1 MLGPNDRIIGP
12 KNFIVSPRD
21 YIIMRFKD
29 RVDAGKKLASA
40 LTKYKG
46 EQAIIFALPRGGVVL
61 GYEIAKE
68 LAVPLDLVIT
78 RKIGYPGQEEYAIG
92 AVAEDGHTICD
103 PSAVALIDH
112 NWLDSQIEK
121 GMLEA
126 KRRREVYLHGR
137 EPLPVNGKVAIIV
150 DDGIATGLTISLAI
164 KEIKHR
170 HPGKIVVAVPVSSKE
185 AAMRIRAEVDD
196 FIALYVPAYFMAV
209 GEHYEKFLQ
218 IDDEEVIELIALS
231 SDRQDGE

>member
-1 MLGPNDRIIGP
+1 
-12 KNFIVSPRD
+12 
-21 YIIMRFKD
+21 MRFKD

-61 GYEIAKE
+61 GYEIARE
-68 LAVPLDLVIT
+68 FAAPLDLVIT

-92 AVAEDGHTICD
+92 AVAEDGHTIFD
-103 PSAVALIDH
+103 PSAAASIDPS
-112 NWLDSQIEK
+112 WLDSQIEK

-126 KRRREVYLHGR
+126 KRRREIYLHGR
-137 EPLPVNGKVAIIV
+137 EPLPANGKVAIIV

-164 KEIKHR
+164 KEIMHR
-170 HPGKIVVAVPVSSKE
+170 NPGKVVVAVPVSSKE
-185 AAMRIRAEVDD
+185 AAARISSQVDD

-218 IDDEEVIELIALS
+218 LEDEEVIELIALCS
-231 SDRQDGE
+231 NLQDGE